1 MKNFLAIYL
10 GSADANA
17 KMEITDA
24 QKRAGMDKWMKWVTD
39 NAGAIVDVGSPL
51 GKTKKINAG
60 GVSDTKNRMTAYD
73 RKGRLSGRSCAL
85 HSLSRRLRGGY
96 GMPSDTGNV
105 TALPHAKNHATSD
118 RPNVNMTESWPDI
131 PFETWKDTCATL
143 QLWLQIVGKYR
154 LRRAPWINHGW
165 HATFYV
171 TARGLTT
178 SLIPVGSLGVQ
189 FDFDFVDHKLIA
201 SVTNGSSSGFALA
214 PMTVTDFYARF
225 LALTDELH
233 VRTEI
238 NRMPNEVP
246 DAVPFDRDTAHA
258 SYDAEAVTRF
268 WQALVQIDRVLKY
281 FRTGFLGKA
290 SPVHL
295 FWGSFDL
302 AVTRFSGRRAP
313 LHPGGVPGLPD
324 AMTREAYSHE
334 VSSAGFWPGGG
345 PVDYPAFY
353 PTPPRRLMASQR
365 SRSSREKHFLMRRRG
380 SSCCPT
386 ASSESRL
393 IPSKHF

>member
-1 MKNFLAIYL
+1 V
-10 GSADANA
+10 
-17 KMEITDA
+17 
-24 QKRAGMDKWMKWVTD
+24 Q
-39 NAGAIVDVGSPL
+39 PQ
-51 GKTKKINAG
+51 
-60 GVSDTKNRMTAYD
+60 
-73 RKGRLSGRSCAL
+73 
-85 HSLSRRLRGGY
+85 RRLR
-96 GMPSDTGNV
+96 
-105 TALPHAKNHATSD
+105 TSD
-118 RPNVNMTESWPDI
+118 RSNVNFVQDMTEAWPDI
-131 PFETWKDTCATL
+131 PFEPWKDTCATL

-189 FDFDFVDHKLIA
+189 FDFDFVGHKLIA
-201 SVTNGSSSGFALA
+201 SVTNGSHSGFALE
-214 PMTVTDFYARF
+214 PMTVAGFYARF
-225 LALTDELH
+225 LALTDDLH

-246 DAVPFDRDTAHA
+246 DAVPFERDTAHA
-258 SYDAEAVTRF
+258 SYDAEAVNRF
-268 WQALVQIDRVLKY
+268 WQALVQIDRVLKL

-302 AVTRFSGRRAP
+302 AVTRFSGRCAP
-313 LHPGGVPGLPD
+313 QHPGGVPGLPD
-324 AMTREAYSHE
+324 AVTREAYSHE

-353 PTPPRRLMASQR
+353 SYAYPAPDGFSAQPVTPREAFFDTKAGEFLLPYSAVRNAPDPEQVLLSFLDSTYDAAARLAHWDRAALECPRGRI
-365 SRSSREKHFLMRRRG
+365 G
-380 SSCCPT
+380 VP
-386 ASSESRL
+386 
-393 IPSKHF
+393 P